1 MLLDRLIARLP
12 YPTSV
17 AQRAVAI
24 AAIFTQAGIG
34 VTGSIVRVTGSGLGC
49 PTWPQC
55 HDGTMFPVEH
65 PEFDT
70 LNQWIEFSNRLLT
83 GLVGI
88 VALLCLVAALRVK
101 QEHPQRSRLVL
112 LAAAM
117 PAGVAVQA
125 IVGGITVRTGLL
137 WWTVAVHF
145 LLSSVL
151 VWLAVLLLHAFTE
164 GDESPRW
171 LIGQAGRSVLVLL
184 VVVLGALLAAGTV
197 VTGAGPHGGDPDT
210 ARLNAPIETLAQVH
224 GGLLVLYLL
233 VLAVLGFSV
242 LRDGAPTGFVRRYV
256 VLWLVTLGQGT
267 LGSVQ
272 YALGVPEML
281 VSLHVLGSSLVVIST
296 AALWCAARDRGP
308 APPEPDHPD
317 TAASGAVLGTGV
329 NHAG

>member
-1 MLLDRLIARLP
+1 MLLDRLIARVP

-55 HDGTMFPVEH
+55 HQGTMFPVDH
-65 PEFDT
+65 PEYDT
-70 LNQWIEFSNRLLT
+70 LNQWIEFSNRMLT

-88 VALLCLVAALRVK
+88 VAVLCLVVALRVK
-101 QEHPQRSRLVL
+101 HAHPRRGRLVL

-117 PAGVAVQA
+117 PAGVFVQA
-125 IVGGITVRTGLL
+125 AVGGLTVLTGLL

-164 GDESPRW
+164 GDDPPRW
-171 LIGQAGRSVLVLL
+171 LIGDTGRTLLVLL
-184 VVVLGALLAAGTV
+184 VSVLSALLAAGTV

-210 ARLNAPIETLAQVH
+210 PRLDAPIESLAQIH

-233 VLAVLGFSV
+233 VLVVLGLSL
-242 LRDGAPTGFVRRYV
+242 LRSGAPAGFVRRYV
-256 VLWLVTLGQGT
+256 VLWLIVLGQGT

-272 YALGVPEML
+272 YALGVPEAL
-281 VSLHVLGSSLVVIST
+281 VSLHVLGSSLVVIAT

-308 APPEPDHPD
+308 APAGPAPGGASAGTIHGTDVKH
-317 TAASGAVLGTGV
+317 AA
-329 NHAG
+329 